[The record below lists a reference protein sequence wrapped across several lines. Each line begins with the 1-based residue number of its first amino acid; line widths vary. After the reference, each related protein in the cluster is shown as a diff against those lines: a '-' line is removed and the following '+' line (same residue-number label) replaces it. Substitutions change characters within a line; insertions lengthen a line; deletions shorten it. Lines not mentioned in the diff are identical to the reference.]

1 MPKDLAT
8 GIFYILL
15 LDIFCVLRRVLGKTC
30 FFLLPETSKFPSTT
44 IKVEAKGN
52 KAHCIFQ
59 LVHYLRVFYTSQLK
73 N

>member
-8 GIFYILL
+8 GIFYILP

-30 FFLLPETSKFPSTT
+30 FSLLPETLKIPVDNNKSRS
-44 IKVEAKGN
+44 KGN
-52 KAHCIFQ
+52 EAHCIFQ